1 MDCDTVAL
9 RKQLPTL
16 KTFNV
21 RFRDDQIQSLKNLGA
36 GKGGQMIRAAVDL
49 ILRRPDLAQM
59 IEREAQARELLFG
72 HRTLS
77 LIGAGTPAQ
86 PALASS
92 RLQGTQE
99 AEKKQLDG
107 GKSIAY

>member
-1 MDCDTVAL
+1 MS
-9 RKQLPTL
+9 TL

-21 RFRDDQIQSLKNLGA
+21 RLRDDQIQSLKNLGE
-36 GKGGQMIRAAVDL
+36 GKGGQTIRAAVDL
-49 ILRRPDLAQM
+49 ILVRPDLVEM
-59 IEREAQARELLFG
+59 IERQVQVRESLFG

-77 LIGAGTPAQ
+77 LIGAGMPAQ

-99 AEKKQLDG
+99 AEKKILDG